1 MKTRA
6 LIGLVGLIACAVAS
20 ELSRQVETRDQN
32 GNGKPDQFYT
42 NSYQNG
48 LLVRAEMA
56 SDKNEDG
63 IPEYSYTRLYS
74 GGKIVY
80 FESVDLR
87 LNVRTRVYHADG
99 KPVVFDLSLDGDMD
113 YEWTIVEG
121 SDPKTK
127 TILYRERD
135 GAVRIATE
143 DEMKQIG
150 GVANPKAK

>member
-20 ELSRQVETRDQN
+20 ELSRQVETKDVN

-80 FESVDLR
+80 SENMDLR
-87 LNVRTRVYHADG
+87 LNIRVRVFHADG
-99 KPVVFDLSLDGDMD
+99 KPVLQDLSLDGDSE

-121 SDPKTK
+121 SDPEKK
-127 TILYRERD
+127 TILRRERD
-135 GAVRIATE
+135 GTVRIATE
-143 DEMKQIG
+143 DELKKVRLLG
-150 GVANPKAK
+150 DLAPK